1 MVIFC
6 MLRYG
11 SQYKARGGCTNVPT
25 TLKQIVNLLPR
36 MSSEVQYHPI
46 KLKKKMV
53 YKSHFMYSFIRKDVV
68 IGAIK
73 WLKENNDLY
82 ADVEI
87 NENWVDEWVNSDL
100 SCFFD
105 NVDKGSNTPN
115 NKANSSENHNAC
127 TGCSENACAGCLS
140 TQGMQSECDTENDI
154 SGAKNDGL
162 PGKENDSQ
170 SGPDTE
176 NDIRETESNDSVE
189 ENEFREDCVTAEKAL
204 LTTGKPTP
212 NMLQFEQLMNEIYTC
227 SPGEDN
233 IPQYI
238 LLDDEFKVLAY
249 PDMFPYGKGGYKT
262 SGEHTTKLSLQK
274 YYQQ

>member
-1 MVIFC
+1 
-6 MLRYG
+6 
-11 SQYKARGGCTNVPT
+11 
-25 TLKQIVNLLPR
+25 
-36 MSSEVQYHPI
+36 
-46 KLKKKMV
+46 MV

-127 TGCSENACAGCLS
+127 TGCSENACTGCLS

-154 SGAKNDGL
+154 SGAKNDGP

-170 SGPDTE
+170 GGQDTE

-189 ENEFREDCVTAEKAL
+189 ENEFREDCHCRE
-204 LTTGKPTP
+204 GS
-212 NMLQFEQLMNEIYTC
+212 I
-227 SPGEDN
+227 DN
-233 IPQYI
+233 R
-238 LLDDEFKVLAY
+238 
-249 PDMFPYGKGGYKT
+249 
-262 SGEHTTKLSLQK
+262 
-274 YYQQ
+274 